1 AGASIGKQRAA
12 GRLGYNLDQTHTG
25 AIVWSDLTDSDS
37 TLLERATETLAVVA
51 GVQHPLSVIAA
62 LATRWVWLPGA
73 APDLDRLEKA
83 IADMRGIRIALG
95 STGQGI
101 EGFRHSHFD
110 AIATQRLLARLHSPQ
125 RVAGF
130 ETVELVSLV
139 TQDTARADQFIKRTL
154 GEFESAS

>member
-1 AGASIGKQRAA
+1 WQRWMSLAFRLTADTDELHGLLAVSARSIFSFIDDTNAAITARMQRDRQELMRGTHAERRETVELILAGASIGKQRAA

-73 APDLDRLEKA
+73 APDLDRLEK
-83 IADMRGIRIALG
+83 
-95 STGQGI
+95 
-101 EGFRHSHFD
+101 
-110 AIATQRLLARLHSPQ
+110 
-125 RVAGF
+125 
-130 ETVELVSLV
+130 
-139 TQDTARADQFIKRTL
+139 
-154 GEFESAS
+154 